1 MSVPFWL
8 EDPSILFKQS
18 DITEILPMNGMSQN
32 RKLNAVMRAVILL
45 TVIGYAFSRR
55 YQILVSGLIAAVISV
70 AVWRWGTKAGEKNEI
85 LKEGLAMRDRLTAD
99 KVLPPPEFTKPTKE
113 NPMMN
118 VLVPEIQDNP
128 KRLSAEPSYNPKV
141 EKVINEKTQ
150 DFVSEQFNDDP
161 KIRELLFGDMV
172 ESVVFD
178 NSMRNFYSNP
188 ATTVPNDQGAFAQF
202 CYGDKISCKENNG
215 FACERN
221 AYRQYPTV

>member
-8 EDPSILFKQS
+8 EDPSVLFKQS

-55 YQILVSGLIAAVISV
+55 YQILVSGLVAAVLSV
-70 AVWRWGTKAGEKNEI
+70 AVWKWGTKADEKNEI
-85 LKEGLAMRDRLTAD
+85 LKEGLAMRERLNAD
-99 KVLPPPEFTKPTKE
+99 KVSPPPEFTKPTKE
-113 NPMMN
+113 NPLMN
-118 VLVPEIQDNP
+118 VLVTEIQDNP
-128 KRLSAEPSYNPKV
+128 KRLSAEPSYDPKV

-150 DFVSEQFNDDP
+150 DFVSEQFNNDP

-178 NSMRNFYSNP
+178 NSMRNFNSNP

-202 CYGDKISCKENNG
+202 CYGDQISCKENNG
-215 FACERN
+215 LACERN
-221 AYRQYPTV
+221 AYRKYPTV